1 MVGGVVVDG
10 QVGTADRGT
19 SAHRDVET
27 HSHRGVEVLADDRKW
42 LMLAQYEEDI
52 K

>member
-42 LMLAQYEEDI
+42 LMLTQYEKDI

>member
-1 MVGGVVVDG
+1 MDG
-10 QVGTADRGT
+10 QVGAADRG
-19 SAHRDVET
+19 ACAQRDVET

-52 K
+52 